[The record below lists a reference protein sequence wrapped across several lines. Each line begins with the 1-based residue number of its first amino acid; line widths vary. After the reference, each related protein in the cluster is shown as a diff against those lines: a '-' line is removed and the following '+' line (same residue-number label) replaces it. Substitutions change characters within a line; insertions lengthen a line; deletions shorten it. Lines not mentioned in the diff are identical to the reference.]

1 MITLGHRGCLNKC
14 QRISVV
20 NSMFSNK
27 KAIKLQINK
36 KILKN
41 DHNDSKIK
49 HGLNV
54 DHAFERY
61 SLENFVW
68 IRHKNT
74 STELLT
80 NSPIRNRKLEKEI
93 QIDPDRFKLL
103 FGVELDKIILNK

>member
-49 HGLNV
+49 L
-54 DHAFERY
+54 Y
-61 SLENFVW
+61 L
-68 IRHKNT
+68 
-74 STELLT
+74 
-80 NSPIRNRKLEKEI
+80 
-93 QIDPDRFKLL
+93 
-103 FGVELDKIILNK
+103 KIISELKKKTQ